1 MDSRIFPGVGPGVF
15 CPGPSLV
22 RVVHPG
28 RAIMHS
34 LILGITDTGKTT
46 LAFKLAK
53 IYKGRG
59 TPVIV
64 LDPDIR
70 KEWQADYITDDP
82 DAYLA
87 VCKVNQGAAL
97 FIDESGQT
105 VGRYSGAMSWLATN
119 SRKWGHKAHFIS
131 QRATQLDIL
140 MRTQCSNLFLFKQS
154 VNDSKILAAE
164 FVCPGLMGAC
174 YLKKGEY
181 LAKLG
186 VDKELKRGRAW

>member
-1 MDSRIFPGVGPGVF
+1 LH
-15 CPGPSLV
+15 C
-22 RVVHPG
+22 
-28 RAIMHS
+28 

-46 LAFKLAK
+46 LAFKLAAC
-53 IYKGRG
+53 YKRRG

-64 LDPDIR
+64 LDPDMR
-70 KEWQADYITDDP
+70 KDWNADFITDDP
-82 DAYLA
+82 DKFLE
-87 VCKVNQGAAL
+87 VCKINQSAAL

-105 VGRYSGAMSWLATN
+105 IGRYAGSMAWVATN

-140 MRTQCSNLFLFKQS
+140 MRTQCSNLFLFKQG

-164 FVCPGLMGAC
+164 FVCPELMSAC
-174 YLKKGEY
+174 NLKKGEY

-186 VDKELKRGRAW
+186 VDNEIKRGRAW